1 MSDPSPQVPEG
12 EASTSVCRP
21 KSSMASTSRRQRRER
36 RFRRYLSAGRLVRAQ
51 ALLQRHPGLDVDAG
65 QPPPLHRAC
74 ARHDAPALCLLLRL
88 GADPAHQDRHGDT
101 ALHAAAR
108 QGPDAYTDF
117 FLPLLSRCP
126 SAMGIKNKDGETPGQ
141 ILGWGPPGILL
152 RRRRKMRPLRNGNG
166 DRSCRES
173 WRTSGRR
180 SSGDLKMMLP
190 MRPRNPS
197 PSQPGQIAWPGNMPR
212 STSSSGVRQREPADP
227 HGLRAPGTA
236 GGSRRRSSG
245 SSESEPGPKRRNCVR
260 AEPGGRRRRSGIAL
274 RSRPELGP
282 GQSTPEAQGGADSGA
297 LVMCLGPALGEG
309 TQKPWLQHWWPGVP
323 PWRNRGL

>member
-1 MSDPSPQVPEG
+1 
-12 EASTSVCRP
+12 
-21 KSSMASTSRRQRRER
+21 
-36 RFRRYLSAGRLVRAQ
+36 
-51 ALLQRHPGLDVDAG
+51 
-65 QPPPLHRAC
+65 
-74 ARHDAPALCLLLRL
+74 
-88 GADPAHQDRHGDT
+88 
-101 ALHAAAR
+101 
-108 QGPDAYTDF
+108 
-117 FLPLLSRCP
+117 
-126 SAMGIKNKDGETPGQ
+126 
-141 ILGWGPPGILL
+141 
-152 RRRRKMRPLRNGNG
+152 MRPLRNGNG

-180 SSGDLKMMLP
+180 SSRDLKVRMPFPSTAALPHWLPVLPSPELPITSSQPLRDHPTCPPKQMMLP